1 MNNQWFY
8 AVMVIAAGVTGGYVG
23 NKLAS
28 PAAASASEA
37 PTKVIAAQ
45 EILLVDAKGNT
56 HGALRFNKD
65 GEPGF
70 ALYDHNGKL
79 RSNLEISDDDGWG
92 IKFFDPSGAVR
103 ISMTVSAEDI
113 PALRLFD
120 AQAHPRTLLGVD
132 PDGESALDFYTEQ
145 GRLLRELP

>member
-8 AVMVIAAGVTGGYVG
+8 AVMVIAAGMTGGYIG
-23 NKLAS
+23 NRLAS
-28 PAAASASEA
+28 PATASASEA
-37 PTKVIAAQ
+37 PTKIIAAQ
-45 EILLVDAKGNT
+45 EILLVDAKGNI

-79 RSNLEISDDDGWG
+79 RSDLEISDDGWG

-103 ISMTVSAEDI
+103 ISMTVSAEGI